1 MWTYIHEKECNIDI
15 DRLWDLYSNVENWK
29 LWDEEVEAISIDGKF
44 TAGTKGV
51 MTMTGQEPM
60 NFTLTT
66 VEEKKCFI
74 DETVIEPLNVSI
86 IVGHFIEKKTN
97 DRFFLRH
104 SVIIKGENA
113 DMVAEQIGESFTVD
127 IPDSMEKLIKLS
139 SKG

>member
-29 LWDEEVEAISIDGKF
+29 LWDEEVESISIEGDF
-44 TAGTKGV
+44 AVGTKGV
-51 MTMTGQEPM
+51 MTMEGQDPM

-127 IPDSMEKLIKLS
+127 IPASMEKLIKLS

>member
-15 DRLWDLYSNVENWK
+15 DKLWDLYSNVENWK
-29 LWDEEVEAISIDGKF
+29 LWDEEVESISINGNF

-51 MTMTGQEPM
+51 MTMEEQEPM

-74 DETVIEPLNVSI
+74 DETVIKPLNVSI
-86 IVGHFIEKKTN
+86 IVGHFIEQKTN

-113 DMVAEQIGESFTVD
+113 DMVAEQIGESFTID

>member
-15 DRLWDLYSNVENWK
+15 NKLWDLYSKVENWK
-29 LWDEEVEAISIDGKF
+29 LWDEEIEAISLEGEF

-51 MTMTGQEPM
+51 MTMEGQEPM
-60 NFTLTT
+60 NFTLTV

-74 DETVIEPLNVSI
+74 DETVIEPLNVTI
-86 IVGHFIEKKTN
+86 VVGHFIEQKTN
-97 DRFFLRH
+97 DRFFIRH

-127 IPDSMEKLIKLS
+127 IPNSMEKLIKLS